1 MCWFSYRSLKNLFP
15 QKFPCPDFYRKANLC
30 PNIILLCK
38 SFLIICKIQ
47 FCKNYFFNKITKFY
61 YLALLLLFSKAL
73 PQWIVPQMLCIELLI
88 DSLHYSIWS
97 VSTRKSVPFI
107 YFYTGLEQL
116 SWHICHSTFQR
127 KNVVNY
133 NLISSLNN
141 WDNFVISPC
150 HSHSPI

>member
-73 PQWIVPQMLCIELLI
+73 TTLDCATNVMYRIVNWL
-88 DSLHYSIWS
+88 
-97 VSTRKSVPFI
+97 
-107 YFYTGLEQL
+107 
-116 SWHICHSTFQR
+116 
-127 KNVVNY
+127 
-133 NLISSLNN
+133 SSLLHLICEYKEICSFHLFLH
-141 WDNFVISPC
+141 WLRTVIMTYLPLNVSKDKRC
-150 HSHSPI
+150 KL